1 MKSPSNQFIGLCC
14 ILAGVGLAVY
24 IFAASRNDP
33 GLRMAALV
41 CATGAVTTV
50 LAIGSIT
57 FTGKDLA
64 HPIPPDVPPGSAATT
79 STTTTTA
86 QTIQTPAKSLP
97 VTDPTKEQPK

>member
-1 MKSPSNQFIGLCC
+1 MKSPSNQFVAILC

-50 LAIGSIT
+50 LAIGSLTI
-57 FTGKDLA
+57 TGKDLA
-64 HPIPPDVPPGSAATT
+64 HPVPPDVPPGSAATT

-86 QTIQTPAKSLP
+86 QTIQTPATPIVP
-97 VTDPTKEQPK
+97 VDASKESPK

>member
-1 MKSPSNQFIGLCC
+1 MKSPNNQVIGLLC

-24 IFAASRNDP
+24 VFAASRNDP

-50 LAIGSIT
+50 LAIGSLSV
-57 FTGKDLA
+57 TGKDLSHSA
-64 HPIPPDVPPGSAATT
+64 PPDVPPGSAATT

-86 QTIQTPAKSLP
+86 QTIQTPATPLP